1 MNRLREVSRSIARCA
16 LVGLV
21 ALSAATAAAAQEPRD
36 GYVNANGLRLHYLD
50 WGQESAPP
58 LLLIHHV
65 NTHGHTWDR
74 FARSMSS
81 KYRVIAVDMR
91 GHGDSGWSSEGKYT
105 TEDYASDI
113 AAIVNALKLSR
124 VVVLGGST
132 GGRVALVYAA
142 LNPEDVAAV
151 IMEDVGAVRPA
162 SIAQGFTNALER
174 GDPEFATVEE
184 WTKQMQGQNKRT
196 PPEFFAVL
204 ARHGTK
210 PLPNGKL
217 GLKRD
222 PGILKDL
229 RPLELW
235 NYVEKVKVPFM
246 LVLGSQ
252 STIVG
257 KDQIDKFRSILPTIQ
272 IVTVQNAGHIVVHD
286 QPDVFERTIRDFLDR
301 HGL

>member
-1 MNRLREVSRSIARCA
+1 MNRLREVSRSITLCA

-36 GYVNANGLRLHYLD
+36 RYVNANGLRLHYLD

-58 LLLIHHV
+58 LVLIHHV
-65 NTHGHTWDR
+65 NTNGHTWDR
-74 FARSMSS
+74 FARSMSD

-91 GHGDSGWSSEGKYT
+91 GHGDSGWSKEGKYT

-113 AAIVNALKLSR
+113 AALVDSLKLSR

-142 LNPEDVAAV
+142 LNPEEVAAV

-162 SIAQGFTNALER
+162 SIAQGFTDALQR

-196 PPEFFAVL
+196 PPEFFAHL

-222 PGILKDL
+222 PAILRDL

-235 NYVEKVKVPFM
+235 NYVEKVKVPFL

-257 KDQIDKFRSILPTIQ
+257 KDQIDKFRSILPTVQ